1 MAIHKPTPHKVAT
14 PGLGKYKE
22 GGGLRLVVS
31 TSGAQ
36 KWVLPFEVW
45 DQVLTQYLSFAR
57 VGNGWL
63 S

>member
-1 MAIHKPTPHKVAT
+1 MAIHKLTPRKVAT
-14 PGLGKYKE
+14 TGPGKFKE

-45 DQVLTQYLSFAR
+45 DQALT
-57 VGNGWL
+57 
-63 S
+63 